1 MMQRFFR
8 DRCPICRDRQRSD
21 RFTITRQS
29 ERFQFAK
36 CEACHFLF
44 VADPPL
50 DTSSHGDLEKL
61 YWRFRVRH
69 EHIRR
74 LILSRLRPGQRVID
88 IGCGRGEVGYM
99 MRSDPVEYVGYEP
112 ARGLSD
118 FGINH
123 GVNIVQSEFH
133 GEQRGDAIILDNVIE
148 HVMEPR
154 DLVET
159 ACAALNPG
167 GILIVIVPNV
177 DDIRGRSQAWRDKHL
192 WIPPDHINY
201 FSGGDIDRLFSIVGM
216 KAHRFKFEP
225 IVLSEWKFF
234 PRAIAE
240 TLGLSILGHNVYGIK
255 ATS

>member
-1 MMQRFFR
+1 MMERFLR
-8 DRCPICRDRQRSD
+8 ERCPICYSPKRSD
-21 RFTITRQS
+21 RFSVTRQS

-36 CEACHFLF
+36 CDDCGFLF
-44 VADPPL
+44 VSDPPA
-50 DTSSHGDLEKL
+50 DTGSHGELGKL

-69 EHIRR
+69 DHIRR

-123 GVNIVQSEFH
+123 GVNIVQTEFH

-148 HVMEPR
+148 HVAEPR
-154 DLVET
+154 ELLET
-159 ACAALNPG
+159 AAAALNPG
-167 GILIVIVPNV
+167 RILIVIVPNAE
-177 DDIRGRSQAWRDKHL
+177 DIRGRSRAWRDKHL

-201 FSGGDIDRLFSIVGM
+201 FAGRDIDRLFSNIGM
-216 KAHRFKFEP
+216 KARRFRFEP
-225 IVLSEWKFF
+225 IALSEWKFF

-255 ATS
+255 AAD